1 MTRILLATDDHSLEQ
16 RIREAFEPNLN
27 GDLRR
32 CALGEMPAGVDGD
45 LEALLGLPGGP
56 CQGLILGP
64 DLPPRTALALANRID
79 RERPDVSVLLV
90 APRSTRVLE
99 QALRAGIRDVI
110 PPDAT
115 GPDLRQ
121 TVEHAL
127 DVAARRRSH
136 LATLPPP
143 PPAGPSGQVIV
154 VASPKGGSGKTTVGA
169 NLAVTL
175 AQNDPGSTVL
185 VDLDLQFG
193 DVASALQLLP
203 ESTWADVMKAGELD
217 VTSLKVF
224 LTRHSSGLF
233 VLCSPELP
241 ADGENVS
248 FETVGRVLNLLAGE
262 FRTVVVDTGAGLD
275 EHTLAAL
282 EAATDVVLVCS
293 TDVPSVRSLRKE
305 IVTLDQLGLVAQQRH
320 FVLNRADARVGL
332 EVADVEA
339 TIGMVVDVALPSSR
353 CVPLA
358 MNQGIPVVE
367 SEPRSAVSRQLA
379 KLAERFAPVAADR
392 SSGFLRRRKDRA

>member
-1 MTRILLATDDHSLEQ
+1 MTRILLATDDPSLEQ
-16 RIREAFEPNLN
+16 RIRQAFEPNLN

-32 CALGEMPAGVDGD
+32 CAIGDVPAEAN
-45 LEALLGLPGGP
+45 LEGLLGLPGGP
-56 CQGLILGP
+56 CEGLILGP
-64 DLPPRTALALANRID
+64 DLPPRAALALAQRID
-79 RERPDVSVLLV
+79 QERPDVSVLLV

-99 QALRAGIRDVI
+99 QALHAGIRDVL

-115 GPDLRQ
+115 GPDLRR
-121 TVEHAL
+121 TVERAL
-127 DVAARRRSH
+127 DVAARRRSQM
-136 LATLPPP
+136 AALPAPP
-143 PPAGPSGQVIV
+143 QGGSGGGQVIV

-193 DVASALQLLP
+193 DVATALQLLP
-203 ESTWADVMKAGELD
+203 ESTWADVVQAGELD

-233 VLCSPELP
+233 VLCSPESP
-241 ADGENVS
+241 ADGERVTPGS
-248 FETVGRVLNLLAGE
+248 VERVLTLLAGE

-275 EHTLAAL
+275 EPTLAAL
-282 EAATDVVLVCS
+282 EAASDVILVCS

-305 IVTLDQLGLVAQQRH
+305 IVTLDQLGLAQRRH

-332 EVADVEA
+332 EVSDVEA
-339 TIGMVVDVALPSSR
+339 TIGLPVDIALPSSR
-353 CVPLA
+353 AVPLA

-367 SEPRSAVSRQLA
+367 TEPRSAVSRQLVQ
-379 KLAERFAPVAADR
+379 LAERFAPVTAGR
-392 SSGFLRRRKDRA
+392 STGFLRRRKDRS